1 MKFVKVQNRII
12 NIENIAFI
20 EKLKVDDEPFNRVEF
35 KYYLCFVGQGCID
48 LTFEEYCELEQ
59 VLYKLSFD
67 DAEA

>member
-35 KYYLCFVGQGCID
+35 KYYLCFDGNGCID

-59 VLYKLSFD
+59 VLYKISFE